1 MKTTTRILIAL
12 LLVVSLLCALCVFV
26 SAEGEDETTP
36 APEIAVSEENGASET
51 VEEKVGF
58 ADALWDFVASHA
70 AAIFSGASLAGI
82 GVLFFLWKK
91 GLLPIVDRV
100 LKKIAES
107 VTTTSKSL
115 EGKNDEMSKT
125 LLGFLEQ
132 IQPYLPLLKEL
143 TESLQSVKTEKEAQ
157 LIIDKGVF
165 DLLGLIIESGRV
177 PDSVKEQY
185 RLYKVKAD
193 EAIYEL
199 EGSGD
204 SE

>member
-36 APEIAVSEENGASET
+36 EPETAVSEENGASEA
-51 VEEKVGF
+51 VEKQGF
-58 ADALWDFVASHA
+58 ASAVWEFVSDNADKIFAVANAALAS
-70 AAIFSGASLAGI
+70 ILLWQYRRSLIPSVGKSLTMINGAVSETSRTLAEQNNATATSI
-82 GVLFFLWKK
+82 KL
-91 GLLPIVDRV
+91 IVDI
-100 LKKIAES
+100 LQP
-107 VTTTSKSL
+107 
-115 EGKNDEMSKT
+115 
-125 LLGFLEQ
+125 FLSRTE
-132 IQPYLPLLKEL
+132 EL
-143 TESLQSVKTEKEAQ
+143 TTALSTIKSEKEAQ

-165 DLLGLIIESGRV
+165 DLLGLIIETGRV

-185 RLYKVKAD
+185 RLYKAKAD
-193 EAIYEL
+193 GAMMEI

>member
-1 MKTTTRILIAL
+1 MKLTTRIFIAL

-36 APEIAVSEENGASET
+36 EPETAVSEENGASEA
-51 VEEKVGF
+51 VEKQGF

-70 AAIFSGASLAGI
+70 ATIFSGASLAGI

-107 VTTTSKSL
+107 VTTTSASL

-125 LLGFLEQ
+125 LLGFLERLE
-132 IQPYLPLLKEL
+132 PYLPMLKDL
-143 TESLQSVKTEKEAQ
+143 TESLQSVKAEKDAQ
-157 LIIDKGVF
+157 LIINKGVF
-165 DLLGLIIESGRV
+165 DLLGMIIETARI

-185 RLYKVKAD
+185 RLEKVKAD
-193 EAIYEL
+193 KAMMEIEA
-199 EGSGD
+199 GD